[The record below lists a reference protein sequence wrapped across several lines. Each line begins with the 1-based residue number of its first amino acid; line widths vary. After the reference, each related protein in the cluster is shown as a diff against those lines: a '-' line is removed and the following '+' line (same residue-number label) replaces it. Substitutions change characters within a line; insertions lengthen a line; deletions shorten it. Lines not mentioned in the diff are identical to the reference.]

1 MVTTHF
7 YARGALHEKLTTHF
21 MYQPNLRDY
30 RALHVTLL
38 TSIKT
43 IPLVLKTLLL
53 ILLISIRET
62 VYTY

>member
-1 MVTTHF
+1 MLGVHF
-7 YARGALHEKLTTHF
+7 MKNLPPTSLHDF